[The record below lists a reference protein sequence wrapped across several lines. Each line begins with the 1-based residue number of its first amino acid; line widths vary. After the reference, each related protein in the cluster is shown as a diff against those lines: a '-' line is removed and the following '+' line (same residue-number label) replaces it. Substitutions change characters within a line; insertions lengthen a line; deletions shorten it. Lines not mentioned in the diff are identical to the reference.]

1 MKRLLTIVLAGLSLA
16 ARAQSTLSLDSC
28 MLMAERSNLQLAIGA
43 EKVRRAKAE
52 AQAAR
57 TNYLPKVSLAAGYM
71 RSGRE
76 VQLLSD
82 GQINTL
88 NNVGTATATQL
99 GNMAQQIVAQHPDLA
114 ALVQGIGAYLPQL
127 AEQGNALGHTIT
139 DAFHTDTRNMT
150 VGTVLLTQP
159 LYMGGKIRAYDRITR
174 RQGELAESQLE
185 AARRDL
191 RLDVERTYWQIAS
204 LAGKKRLATQ
214 YRDMLKQLQ
223 GDVQKMHA
231 EGLATKASCLQV
243 DVKLN
248 EAEMALTKVDDALTL
263 LRMVLCR
270 LCGLPLDSRPV
281 LADEGEA
288 SVAHDTTSVQ
298 PDAALALAQ
307 RPEMQQLSLAEQ
319 MLDDKVRITRS
330 DMLPQLA
337 LTGGYLLSNPS
348 VFNSF
353 ERKFKGTWGVGV
365 MLKMPVWN
373 WGETRYK
380 VRAAK
385 SDAAIARLET
395 ADARNKITLQV
406 TQEAFRVNEAVQ
418 RLTLSLRSMD
428 TAAENLRTASLG
440 FTEGVITTTDLL
452 QAQTAWLQA
461 HNDVI
466 DARIET
472 RLARAAYHHALG
484 EK

>member
-270 LCGLPLDSRPV
+270 QCGLPLDSRPV

-288 SVAHDTTSVQ
+288 SVAHDTTPVQ
-298 PDAALALAQ
+298 PDASLALAQ
-307 RPEMQQLSLAEQ
+307 RPEMQQLALAEQ

>member
-1 MKRLLTIVLAGLSLA
+1 MKRLLTVVLAGLSLA
-16 ARAQSTLSLDSC
+16 
-28 MLMAERSNLQLAIGA
+28 AERSNLQLAIGA

-159 LYMGGKIRAYDRITR
+159 LYMGGKIRAYNRITR

-263 LRMVLCR
+263 RRMVLCR

-288 SVAHDTTSVQ
+288 SVAHDTTPVQ

-307 RPEMQQLSLAEQ
+307 RPEMQQLALAEQ

>member
-270 LCGLPLDSRPV
+270 QCGLPLDSRPV

-288 SVAHDTTSVQ
+288 SVVHDTTPVQ
-298 PDAALALAQ
+298 PDASLALAQ
-307 RPEMQQLSLAEQ
+307 RPEMQQLALAEQ

>member
-191 RLDVERTYWQIAS
+191 RLDVERTYWQIAGYDGYS
-204 LAGKKRLATQ
+204 YT
-214 YRDMLKQLQ
+214 
-223 GDVQKMHA
+223 
-231 EGLATKASCLQV
+231 S
-243 DVKLN
+243 N
-248 EAEMALTKVDDALTL
+248 
-263 LRMVLCR
+263 
-270 LCGLPLDSRPV
+270 LD
-281 LADEGEA
+281 
-288 SVAHDTTSVQ
+288 TNC
-298 PDAALALAQ
+298 
-307 RPEMQQLSLAEQ
+307 
-319 MLDDKVRITRS
+319 I
-330 DMLPQLA
+330 
-337 LTGGYLLSNPS
+337 
-348 VFNSF
+348 
-353 ERKFKGTWGVGV
+353 
-365 MLKMPVWN
+365 
-373 WGETRYK
+373 
-380 VRAAK
+380 
-385 SDAAIARLET
+385 
-395 ADARNKITLQV
+395 
-406 TQEAFRVNEAVQ
+406 
-418 RLTLSLRSMD
+418 
-428 TAAENLRTASLG
+428 
-440 FTEGVITTTDLL
+440 
-452 QAQTAWLQA
+452 
-461 HNDVI
+461 
-466 DARIET
+466 
-472 RLARAAYHHALG
+472 
-484 EK
+484 